1 MSTLL
6 QDLRYSIRLLLKTP
20 GFSLTAILVLAL
32 GIGANTAVFSLI
44 NTLLLKPV
52 AGADRP
58 GQVVGIYS
66 HDHTRPNSYRG
77 FSYPA
82 YVDVRDGATSFS
94 HVMAFSLAFVGI
106 GEGDATRRT
115 FAAAVTP
122 NYFATLGVDLL
133 AGRTF
138 TPEEDRPG
146 SLATVAIISYDYW
159 KSHGGDQAI
168 LGSTVRVNSRPF
180 TIVGI
185 APRGFTGTS
194 IVVSPDVWV
203 PMGAQPLVANDF
215 MSGSG
220 DYPIADRRSEDLLV
234 VGRLKP
240 GVAEVAAEP
249 ALRQLSARLE
259 EAYPAENKNQSLT
272 THTLPRVSISTNPQD
287 EGELGTLFI
296 MLLVMA
302 GIVLLVASLNLANM
316 MLARGTVRRKE
327 IAMRLALGGGR
338 TRIVRQLITEGLTL
352 SFLGGAVGLVF
363 GYWGVRLLV
372 GALVRFSPVPLTFDA
387 QPDIRVLV
395 ATLAFAVMSTLV
407 FGLGPAW
414 RLART
419 DIVPELKDQGSE
431 AGPRGRLRWFGARN
445 VLVVTQ
451 IALALALLTAA
462 GLFTKGAMKAGQAD
476 PGYRLDGQVLASVD
490 SALAGYD
497 ETQGR
502 QVYRRLIERLRG
514 IPGVQAASMAS
525 VVAFGDFT
533 EGRTVQK
540 GGTPPGLGANG
551 RPVGVSSVLYIVG
564 ADYFPALGVPLLRGR
579 GFTRAEEED
588 PTAPPVAIIDEPLA
602 KALFPG
608 QDPMGQQIQLPAKE
622 DAGPVSGQGIVLD
635 DQQST
640 RQLMEVVG
648 VVPGLRHQL
657 FDKAPVAHIYMPFGR
672 QFRSGINIHLRV
684 ASAGPVAETA
694 LLQAVRQEIRA
705 VDERLPLLGLKTM
718 TQFRDSSLLVGV
730 VRAGAWLFAV
740 FGGVAVFLAVVG
752 LYAVKSYVVARRTRE
767 IGIRMAIGSTSADV
781 MWLILKEGLG
791 LTLAGLAA
799 GSAIA
804 VAVGLGVASLL
815 YEVSAFDPVVF
826 VVAPLVLATAA
837 LAACVLPARRA
848 TRVAPTVALRT
859 E

>member
-6 QDLRYSIRLLLKTP
+6 LDLRYSIRLLLKTP
-20 GFSLTAILVLAL
+20 AFSLTAILVLAL
-32 GIGANTAVFSLI
+32 GIGANAAVFSLL

-52 AGADRP
+52 AGSDRP

-94 HVMAFSLAFVGI
+94 QVTAFSLAFVGI
-106 GEGDATRRT
+106 GEGTATRRA

-138 TPEEDRPG
+138 TPDENRPG
-146 SLATVAIISYDYW
+146 SLAAVAILSYDYW
-159 KSHGGDQAI
+159 KSHGGDQAM
-168 LGSTVRVNSRPF
+168 LGSTFRVNSRPF

-194 IVVSPDVWV
+194 MVVSPDVWV

-220 DYPIADRRSEDLLV
+220 DFPITDRRNEDLLV

-240 GVAEVAAEP
+240 GVAETTAEP
-249 ALRQLSARLE
+249 DLRRLSARLE
-259 EAYPAENKNQSLT
+259 EAYPAENKNRLLT
-272 THTLPRVSISTNPQD
+272 THVLPRVSISTNPKD

-338 TRIVRQLITEGLTL
+338 ARIVRQLVTEGLTL
-352 SFLGGAVGLVF
+352 SLLGGAVGLVF
-363 GYWGVRLLV
+363 GYWGVSLLV
-372 GALVRFSPVPLTFDA
+372 SALVRFSPVPLTFDA
-387 QPDIRVLV
+387 QPDIRVLG

-419 DIVPELKDQGSE
+419 DVVPELKDQGSE
-431 AGPRGRLRWFGARN
+431 TGPRGRLRWFGARN

-451 IALALALLTAA
+451 IALSLALLTAA

-490 SALAGYD
+490 TSLAGYD

-514 IPGVQAASMAS
+514 IPGVRAASMAS
-525 VVAFGDFT
+525 VVAFGDMT

-540 GGTPPGLGANG
+540 GGTPPGLGSNG
-551 RPVGVSSVLYIVG
+551 RPAGVSSVLYIVG
-564 ADYFPALGVPLLRGR
+564 ADYFPALGVPVLRGR
-579 GFTRAEEED
+579 GFTRAEEEES
-588 PTAPPVAIIDEPLA
+588 TAPPVAVIDEPLA

-608 QDPMGQQIQLPAKE
+608 QDPLGQQIQLAAKE
-622 DAGPVSGQGIVLD
+622 DSAPVAGQGIMLD
-635 DQQST
+635 DQQPA
-640 RQLMEVVG
+640 RQVMEVVG
-648 VVPGLRHQL
+648 IVPGLRHQL

-672 QFRSGINIHLRV
+672 QFRSGINIHVR
-684 ASAGPVAETA
+684 AAAAGPAAERVV
-694 LLQAVRQEIRA
+694 LQAVRQEIRA

-791 LTLAGLAA
+791 VTAAGLAGGCA
-799 GSAIA
+799 MSVAI
-804 VAVGLGVASLL
+804 GLGVASLL
-815 YEVSAFDPVVF
+815 YEVSAFDPLVF
-826 VVAPLVLATAA
+826 TVAPLLLASAA
-837 LAACVLPARRA
+837 LAACYLPARRA